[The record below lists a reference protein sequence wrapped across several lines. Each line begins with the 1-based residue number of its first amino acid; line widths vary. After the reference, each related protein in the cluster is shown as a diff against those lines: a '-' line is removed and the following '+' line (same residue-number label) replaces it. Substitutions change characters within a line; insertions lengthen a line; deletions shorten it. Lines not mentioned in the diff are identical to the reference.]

1 MSTYKELFKLSLK
14 DVDLIER
21 AIRQQIGHLS
31 RLEASTHHKDA
42 AEAAENHKKI
52 IELMHVLGNLHNQK
66 IWYGQKHHTGVPLG

>member
-1 MSTYKELFKLSLK
+1 MSTYNEMFKLTLK

-21 AIRQQIGHLS
+21 ALRQQIGHLS
-31 RLEASTHHKDA
+31 RLEASPHHKA
-42 AEAAENHKKI
+42 PEAADNHKKI

>member
-1 MSTYKELFKLSLK
+1 MSTYNEMFKLTLK

-21 AIRQQIGHLS
+21 ALRQQISHLS
-31 RLEASTHHKDA
+31 LLEAATRHKEP
-42 AEAAENHKKI
+42 EAADNHYKI

>member
-1 MSTYKELFKLSLK
+1 MSTYNEMFKLTLK

-21 AIRQQIGHLS
+21 ALRQQISHLS
-31 RLEASTHHKDA
+31 RLEASIRHKEP
-42 AEAAENHKKI
+42 EATNNHKTI